1 MPLLLILFFVGVP
14 ILEIAVFI
22 RAGDLIGLWP
32 TLGAVVATAV
42 AGAALLRAQGLAAL
56 GRARAQL
63 DQGQVPIAE
72 VFTGACL
79 LLGGALLLTPGFITD
94 TVGFLLL
101 IPPVREVLGRWIMSA
116 LVRGPNSRVWVNG
129 EEISAA
135 RRRAKTP
142 PDDVI
147 DVEYTEID
155 GPDDPT
161 TPGGKGSV

>member
-1 MPLLLILFFVGVP
+1 VPLLLILFFVGVP

-72 VFTGACL
+72 AFTGACL

-101 IPPVREVLGRWIMSA
+101 IPPVREVLGRWIMIA
-116 LVRGPNSRVWVNG
+116 LVRSPNSRVWIDG

-135 RRRAKTP
+135 RGRAKTP
-142 PDDVI
+142 PDDAI

-161 TPGGKGSV
+161 APGGKGSE